1 MQIGVALIADT
12 TILETYMKSIPK
24 RLQAA
29 CTDQVKRSA
38 EDARLRAPKDT
49 TAMSESVY
57 WIDATGKNNYNE
69 RSKEAERLNPRITD
83 RWGSPLPSVEQPPY
97 PGATLA
103 VAAPYAAIV
112 NGGFAHD
119 RHGNQIQGDPFFT
132 ETIEVMREEFPNTVA
147 EFLTGHFMPDLNN
160 MGEDFP
166 GESLGTSRR
175 PDELGGGQS
184 GHQLIPGQR

>member
-1 MQIGVALIADT
+1 MEIGVQVVANT
-12 TILETYMKSIPK
+12 TMLETYLKSIPK

-38 EDARLRAPKDT
+38 EDARLRSPKDT
-49 TAMSESVY
+49 TALSESVY

-69 RSKEAERLNPRITD
+69 RSEAASGLNPRIEE
-83 RWGSPLPSVEQPPY
+83 RWGGPLGPVEQPPY

-119 RHGNQIQGDPFFT
+119 RAGNAIAGDPFFT
-132 ETIEVMREEFPNTVA
+132 ETVMLMREEFPTTLR
-147 EFLTGHFMPDLNN
+147 EFMSGNFLPDQNAVISDSSFE
-160 MGEDFP
+160 GDRDASGP
-166 GESLGTSRR
+166 T
-175 PDELGGGQS
+175 QS
-184 GHQLIPGQR
+184 GHRLL